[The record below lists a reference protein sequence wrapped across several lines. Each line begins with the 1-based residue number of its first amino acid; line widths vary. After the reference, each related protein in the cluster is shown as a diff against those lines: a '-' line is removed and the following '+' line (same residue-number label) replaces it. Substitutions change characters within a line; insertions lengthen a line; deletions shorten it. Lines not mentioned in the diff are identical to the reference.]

1 MSQNRAFSGVTIVD
15 FTHVLS
21 GPFCTYQMALL
32 GAGVIK
38 VEEPDLGDY
47 LRRRGSDKA
56 LRSKLMGDHFLSLN
70 ANKRSVV
77 IDLGREDGV
86 AIARRLI
93 LAADVVVENFRSGVM
108 DRLGL
113 GYAEMSKANTGL
125 IYCAI
130 SGYGRGGSHGDRKVY
145 DQVVQASSGMM
156 SGTGPVGGAPVK
168 SGSPVLDYSSG
179 MTAAFAIAAALFER
193 ARTGRGQSI
202 DVAMHDTA
210 LMLMG
215 TGIMNQLHAG
225 KAPKPHGNEHP
236 LAAASC
242 YTARDG
248 ALIMLGC
255 CTQRQ
260 FERLCELIGRPD
272 LAADT
277 RFRDVNT
284 QEPHR
289 AALAAELQAIMA
301 TRDAAAWEDLLADD
315 VPAARVRSLEEGL
328 ALAAANGR
336 NVVRRVE
343 GPAALGGAIDL
354 PVSAFAFAQSG
365 PAIDAFPP
373 LLGEHTEQVLQEI
386 GYSSNEIA
394 AFVENGA
401 VQVVDRDRRVAM

>member
-1 MSQNRAFSGVTIVD
+1 MSQERAFSGVTIVD

-32 GAGVIK
+32 GARVIK
-38 VEEPDLGDY
+38 VEEPSLGDY
-47 LRRRGSDKA
+47 LRRRGSDKD
-56 LRSKLMGDHFLSLN
+56 LRGRLMGDHFLSLN
-70 ANKRSVV
+70 ANKQSIA
-77 IDLGREDGV
+77 IDLASKDG
-86 AIARRLI
+86 AGIARRLI
-93 LAADVVVENFRSGVM
+93 LAADVVVENFRPGVM

-113 GYAEMSKANTGL
+113 GYAELSKQNPGL

-130 SGYGRGGSHGDRKVY
+130 SGYGRGGTHRDRKVY

-179 MTAAFAIAAALFER
+179 MMAAFAISAALFER
-193 ARTGRGQSI
+193 TRTGRGQSI

-260 FERLCELIGRPD
+260 FDRLCELLGRPD
-272 LAADT
+272 LAADP

-289 AALAAELQAIMA
+289 AALVAELQAILS
-301 TRDAAAWEDLLADD
+301 TRSAAEWETLLADD
-315 VPAARVRSLEEGL
+315 VPAARVKSLEEGL
-328 ALAAANGR
+328 ALAAENGR
-336 NVVRRVE
+336 AVVSRID
-343 GPAALGGAIDL
+343 GPTELGGPIDVPL
-354 PVSAFAFAQSG
+354 AAFAFAQGG

-373 LLGEHTEQVLQEI
+373 HLGEHTEQVLRGA
-386 GYSSNEIA
+386 GYSPSEIA
-394 AFVENGA
+394 AFVESGA
-401 VQVVDRDRRVAM
+401 VQVADRDRRVAM